1 MKNEMKTKNKMKIP
15 HSEYW
20 GTYNGKDIYK
30 YYGPSAKAFSGT
42 EYKNIV
48 FAKDGLLWLSGY
60 QIGEVSDNGYVSNW
74 CPQVVEAHKNA
85 EKRQR
90 EAEAKAKYEIK
101 NEPVVDTSKL
111 VDEVLERAMNRTIED
126 LLGVKEKA

>member
-1 MKNEMKTKNKMKIP
+1 MKTKNKMNIP

-20 GTYNGKDIYK
+20 GTYNGKEIYRF
-30 YYGPSAKAFSGT
+30 YGPSAKAFS
-42 EYKNIV
+42 ENECRDVV
-48 FAKDGLLWLSGY
+48 FAKDGLLWL
-60 QIGEVSDNGYVSNW
+60 NGYKIGNVTENGHVTNW

-90 EAEAKAKYEIK
+90 EAQAKAKC
-101 NEPVVDTSKL
+101 VDTSKL

>member
-1 MKNEMKTKNKMKIP
+1 MKTQNEMKID

-30 YYGPSAKAFSGT
+30 YYGPSAKAFSAT

-48 FAKDGLLWLSGY
+48 FAKDGLLWL
-60 QIGEVSDNGYVSNW
+60 NGYKIGNVTENGHVTNW
-74 CPQVVEAHKNA
+74 EPEVANA
-85 EKRQR
+85 WKPVKEK
-90 EAEAKAKYEIK
+90 KK
-101 NEPVVDTSKL
+101 PVKEVKSVDTSKL

>member
-1 MKNEMKTKNKMKIP
+1 MKTQNEMKIP

-30 YYGPSAKAFSGT
+30 YYGPSAKAFS
-42 EYKNIV
+42 EVECRDVV
-48 FAKDGLLWLSGY
+48 FAKDGLLWLNGY
-60 QIGEVSDNGYVSNW
+60 KIGNVTDNGHVTNW
-74 CPQVVEAHKNA
+74 EPEVANTWKPVE
-85 EKRQR
+85 EK
-90 EAEAKAKYEIK
+90 EKKKTVKEAK
-101 NEPVVDTSKL
+101 NVDTSKL

>member
-1 MKNEMKTKNKMKIP
+1 MKTKNKMNIP
-15 HSEYW
+15 YSEYW
-20 GTYNGKDIYK
+20 GTYNGKEIYRF
-30 YYGPSAKAFSGT
+30 YGPSAKAFS
-42 EYKNIV
+42 EVECRDVV
-48 FAKDGLLWLSGY
+48 FAKDGLLWLNGY

-90 EAEAKAKYEIK
+90 EAQAKAKYEAK
-101 NEPVVDTSKL
+101 DVDTSKL

>member
-1 MKNEMKTKNKMKIP
+1 MKAQNRMKIP

-30 YYGPSAKAFSGT
+30 YYGPSAKSFS
-42 EYKNIV
+42 ENECRDIV
-48 FAKDGLLWLSGY
+48 FAKDGLLWLNGY
-60 QIGEVSDNGYVSNW
+60 KIGSVTDNGYVTNW
-74 CPQVVEAHKNA
+74 EPKVANVWKPVE
-85 EKRQR
+85 EKKKKKPVK
-90 EAEAKAKYEIK
+90 EAK
-101 NEPVVDTSKL
+101 NVDTSKL

>member
-1 MKNEMKTKNKMKIP
+1 MKTQNEMKIP

-30 YYGPSAKAFSGT
+30 YYGPSAKAFSET

-60 QIGEVSDNGYVSNW
+60 KIGNVTENGHVSNW
-74 CPQVVEAHKNA
+74 CPQVVEVHKNA

-90 EAEAKAKYEIK
+90 EAQAKAKY
-101 NEPVVDTSKL
+101 VDTSKL

>member
-1 MKNEMKTKNKMKIP
+1 MKTKNKMKIP

-30 YYGPSAKAFSGT
+30 YYGPSAKAFSET

-60 QIGEVSDNGYVSNW
+60 RIGEVSDNGYVSNW
-74 CPQVVEAHKNA
+74 CPQVVEAHKDA

-90 EAEAKAKYEIK
+90 EATKAKAVKETK
-101 NEPVVDTSKL
+101 GEPVVDTSKL
-111 VDEVLERAMNRTIED
+111 VDEVLERAMNRSIED

>member
-1 MKNEMKTKNKMKIP
+1 MKTDKRKIE

-20 GTYNGKDIYK
+20 GTYNGKEIYK
-30 YYGPSAKAFSGT
+30 FYGPSAKSFS
-42 EYKNIV
+42 ENECRDIV
-48 FAKDGLLWLSGY
+48 FAKDGLLWL
-60 QIGEVSDNGYVSNW
+60 NGYKIGNVTENGHVTRWEPEIADVWKPVKKS
-74 CPQVVEAHKNA
+74 VKEA
-85 EKRQR
+85 
-90 EAEAKAKYEIK
+90 K

>member
-1 MKNEMKTKNKMKIP
+1 MKTQNKMKIP

-30 YYGPSAKAFSGT
+30 YYGPSAKAFSEV
-42 EYKNIV
+42 EYRDVV
-48 FAKDGLLWLSGY
+48 FAKDGLLWL
-60 QIGEVSDNGYVSNW
+60 NGYKIGNVTENGHVTNW
-74 CPQVVEAHKNA
+74 EPEVANAWKPVE
-85 EKRQR
+85 EKKKSVK
-90 EAEAKAKYEIK
+90 EAK
-101 NEPVVDTSKL
+101 NVDTSKL

>member
-1 MKNEMKTKNKMKIP
+1 MKTDKRKID

-30 YYGPSAKAFSGT
+30 YYGPSAKAFSAT

-60 QIGEVSDNGYVSNW
+60 QIGEVSDNGHVSNW

-90 EAEAKAKYEIK
+90 EAQAKY
-101 NEPVVDTSKL
+101 VDTSKL